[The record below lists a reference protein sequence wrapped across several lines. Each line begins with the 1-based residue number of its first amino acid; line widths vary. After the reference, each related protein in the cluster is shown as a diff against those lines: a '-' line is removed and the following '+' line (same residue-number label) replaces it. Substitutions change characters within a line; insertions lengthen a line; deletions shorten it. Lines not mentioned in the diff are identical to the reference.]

1 MRKSKQT
8 RIDEATLLMTE
19 YDSESLSGDYRYR
32 FISDMKDRLLR
43 GKNMSTRQRSWF
55 DSLVEEGVPEIETDK
70 EKISTIK
77 DALSVVGMEHRHEPL
92 QSFLSTLARGKTLS
106 ERQESFLSSLLEE
119 AEVVKLN
126 GPYVPEAGNVEK
138 LRACLGLSKSYSSMY
153 WTTHPGTYK
162 ALKAVESWLEDSDST
177 TIDKWSVDKV
187 LKAMRSKL
195 DELYHKPYVKSGDFI
210 WYHDNV
216 NGLIP
221 GVVVE
226 QASVNNRGEIVYGVL
241 SGSRVVSVSKGQLSK
256 RSKRR

>member
-1 MRKSKQT
+1 MRKSRQT
-8 RIDEATLLMTE
+8 RIDEATSLMAE
-19 YDSESLSGDYRYR
+19 YDSESLTGDYRCR

-119 AEVVKLN
+119 AEGVKLN
-126 GPYVPEAGNVEK
+126 GPYVPEADNVEK
-138 LRACLGLSKSYSSMY
+138 LRSCLELSKGYSSMY
-153 WTTHPGTYK
+153 WSTHPGTYK
-162 ALKAVESWLEDSDST
+162 ALRAVESWLEDPDSI
-177 TIDKWSVDKV
+177 TIDKWSVDKI

-195 DELYHKPYVKSGDFI
+195 NELYHKPYVESGDFI
-210 WYHDNV
+210 WYHDGA

-226 QASVNNRGEIVYGVL
+226 QASVDNRGEIVYGVL
-241 SGSRVVSVSKGQLSK
+241 SGSRVVSASKGRLSK
-256 RSKRR
+256 RGKRS